1 MKKVLIV
8 TGIAVLALA
17 SVAGAQGFMFNT
29 NLTVGSTGADVVA
42 LQTALMSAGYN
53 IPAIASGAA
62 AKGYFGSQTKAAVQ
76 QYQSARS
83 IPSTGFVGPL
93 TRAALNGGSAMTGGS
108 STVNCPAGY
117 TCTATTPVAVNCPV
131 GYVCTATGGSTGTIS
146 TRGAE
151 GVITTKLASAPIAD
165 ADIRISSM
173 VPVYGVEVKAQGS
186 DMIVDRVL
194 LQIGLTVSSSATK
207 PSTFITKLH
216 AYDGSTLLRTWSLSE
231 SDFNKDSSDRYYVI
245 ASGLNF
251 LVPKDATKTLTFKVD
266 TTGVS
271 SDQAARVVTFQGYAG
286 NSQNV
291 RAVDGANLNSY
302 ADMSGSANSRQQTFN
317 PSGTSNLTVTLN
329 SALTPKSTNNR
340 VDTSNGVK
348 GLVMQ
353 SIDVKSTTGDSII
366 KKLNIYTYAT
376 STAGLPSIVYL
387 YDGNTLVQAVSG
399 NTAFADDLNFTDINL
414 RIPKDTTK
422 TLTIKADYPST
433 ANGQAASTSI
443 PASGIQFENPA
454 GTLASSSIPTSALTS
469 NDQYLFNAAPQWRL
483 VSSNITAQ
491 AGVVGVASSSVTGT
505 IVLEAKAVGGSM
517 TKPALIDFGIVFAS
531 STLSNGAYSTTS
543 ASGTQTALQAS
554 STAITTDPTDAT
566 VGDGSTY
573 RVTLTGVAP
582 SSASSGIGAAQTLFM
597 AIKFINSAVSGSA
610 NLSQQTWGINDFF
623 TPPAYLTKGTF

>member
-8 TGIAVLALA
+8 TGIAALALA
-17 SVAGAQGFMFNT
+17 SVAGAQSFTFNT

-42 LQTALMSAGYN
+42 LQSTLLSAGFR
-53 IPAIASGAA
+53 IPAIESGAA
-62 AKGYFGSQTKAAVQ
+62 AKGYFGTQTKAAVQ
-76 QYQSARS
+76 QYQAAHGV
-83 IPSTGFVGPL
+83 PSTGFVGPL
-93 TRAALNGGSAMTGGS
+93 TRAALNSGTVMTGPVNCLAGFTCTPS
-108 STVNCPAGY
+108 SPVAITCPAGY
-117 TCTATTPVAVNCPV
+117 
-131 GYVCTATGGSTGTIS
+131 VCTPLPGTTTTINQTTIT

-151 GVITTKLASAPIAD
+151 GVITTKLASTPIAD
-165 ADIRISSM
+165 ADIRTSSM
-173 VPVYGVEVKAQGS
+173 VPVYGVEVKASGS

-194 LQIGLTVSSSATK
+194 LQVGLTVSSSATK

-216 AYDGSTLLRTWSLSE
+216 AYDGDTLLRSWSLSE

-245 ASGLNF
+245 ASGINF
-251 LVPKDATKTLTFKVD
+251 LVLKDQTKVLTFKVD

-286 NSQNV
+286 NSQNI
-291 RAVDGANLNSY
+291 RAIDGAGLNSY
-302 ADMSGSANSRQQTFN
+302 TDMSGSANSRQQTFN

-340 VDTSNGVK
+340 VDTSNGTK

-353 SIDVKSTTGDSII
+353 AIDVKSTTGDSII

-387 YDGNTLVQAVSG
+387 YDGSTLVQAVSG
-399 NTAFADDLNFTDINL
+399 NTAFIDDLNFTDVNL
-414 RIPKDTTK
+414 KIAKDTTK

-433 ANGQAASTSI
+433 ANCQAASSSI
-443 PASGIQFENPA
+443 PTSGIQFENPA

-469 NDQYLFNAAPQWRL
+469 NDQYLFNAAPQWKL
-483 VSSNITAQ
+483 ISSNITAQ

-505 IVLEAKAVGGSM
+505 IVLEAKSVGGSM
-517 TKPALIDFGIVFAS
+517 TKPTLIDFGIVFAS
-531 STLSNGAYSTTS
+531 TTLSNGAYSTTS
-543 ASGTQTALQAS
+543 AAGTQTALQAS

-582 SSASSGIGAAQTLFM
+582 SSASSGIGSAQTLFM
-597 AIKFINSAVSGSA
+597 AINFINSVVSVV
-610 NLSQQTWGINDFF
+610 INRH
-623 TPPAYLTKGTF
+623 GV